1 MNTTID
7 GQTAPRAGGEANMM
21 QNQVTTKAPVA
32 VPEPTDTT
40 GLTEA
45 EAFTYEIDHQAEAGN
60 GLMLNER
67 G

>member
-1 MNTTID
+1 
-7 GQTAPRAGGEANMM
+7 MM

-32 VPEPTDTT
+32 VLAPTDTT

-45 EAFTYEIDHQAEAGN
+45 EAFAYKINHQTEAGN
-60 GLMLNER
+60 GLTLNKR

>member
-1 MNTTID
+1 
-7 GQTAPRAGGEANMM
+7 MM

-32 VPEPTDTT
+32 VSAATDTT

-45 EAFTYEIDHQAEAGN
+45 EAFTCKIDHQSEAGN
-60 GLMLNER
+60 GLTSNER